1 MLHIR
6 FTRLIFFAAAAF
18 IIFSFIKGS
27 ETAVPHKQAEL
38 FLREH
43 VNHLFSQ
50 VTTLERSAA
59 DAGTKKDSLIAQ
71 YRQMRQ
77 TYKTA
82 ELLIEYYM
90 PATAKMINGALVTEA
105 DEEEGTQNIFEP
117 EGLQVIEENVFSDS
131 IDRISLSREC
141 KRLKAAMLR
150 LRHLAQTQEMADWQ
164 LIDAMQLEVIRVMCL
179 NIAGYDAPASGD
191 AIIETTYALTGMQQ
205 VLRFTV
211 PLYEKTST
219 VKKADKLLSKA
230 ISYTKT
236 NPDFDS
242 FNRMEFIRAYMNPL
256 YALIVDLAAGSKEKP
271 LVLPDAINKQAQ
283 SLFTNTSF
291 KPDFYA
297 PNLGTD
303 VSSRSAAIELG
314 KYLFFDPV
322 LSHDMNRSCASCH
335 QPEKGFTDGL
345 PKALALSGNKLGRN
359 TPTILNAALQ
369 ANLFWDSRVTYLEEQ
384 IENVTNNIDE
394 LHGNFDEAVSRLI
407 KSDAYKTLFKRAF
420 KGKAD
425 TMITASGIRTAI
437 AAYERSLVSMNS
449 RFDRHIRGEAQLLSL
464 SEINGFNLFMGKA
477 ACGTCHFMPLFN
489 GTVPP
494 QYSKTEWEVLG
505 TPANDQNKELDEDLG
520 RYHVKKMDWHKYA
533 FKTPT
538 VRNAALTAPYMHNGC
553 YQTLEQVMDFYN
565 KGGGKGMGMRL
576 DNQTLPFDELN
587 LSEAEQKD
595 MIAFMR
601 SLTDTSGMTN
611 IPVSLPAI
619 DDADAS
625 KRKVGGTY

>member
-1 MLHIR
+1 MLHIK
-6 FTRLIFFAAAAF
+6 FTRLIFLATAAF
-18 IIFSFIKGS
+18 ITFSFIKGS
-27 ETAVPHKQAEL
+27 ENSVPHKQAEL
-38 FLREH
+38 FLKEH

-50 VTTLERSAA
+50 VTTFERSVA
-59 DAGTKKDSLIAQ
+59 DANSKKDSLIVQ
-71 YRQMRQ
+71 YRQIRQ

-105 DEEEGTQNIFEP
+105 DEEEGTQNVFEP
-117 EGLQVIEENVFSDS
+117 EGLQVIEENVFGDS
-131 IDRISLSREC
+131 IDRISLTREC

-150 LRHLAQTQEMADWQ
+150 LRHLAQTQEMANWQ
-164 LIDAMQLEVIRVMCL
+164 LIDALQLEVIRVMCL

-191 AIIETTYALTGMQQ
+191 AITETGYALAGMQQ
-205 VLRFTV
+205 VLRYTT

-219 VKKADKLLSKA
+219 VKKADKLLNKA
-230 ISYTKT
+230 IDYTRS

-256 YALIVDLAAGSKEKP
+256 YSLIVDLATESKDKP
-271 LVLPDAINKQAQ
+271 LVLPDAINKQAKN
-283 SLFTNTSF
+283 LFTNTSF
-291 KPDFYA
+291 QPDFYA

-303 VSSRSAAIELG
+303 VSSRNAAIELG

-345 PKALALSGNKLGRN
+345 PKALALSGNELGRN

-369 ANLFWDSRVTYLEEQ
+369 ASLFWDSRVTYLEEQ

-394 LHGNFDEAVSRLI
+394 LHGNFDEAVSRLV
-407 KSDAYKTLFKRAF
+407 KSDAYKKLFRQAF

-425 TMITASGIRTAI
+425 TIITASGIRTAI

-538 VRNAALTAPYMHNGC
+538 VRNAALTAPYMHNGA

-565 KGGGKGMGMRL
+565 KGGGKGLGISL

-587 LSEAEQKD
+587 LSDAEQKD
-595 MIAFMR
+595 MIAFMK
-601 SLTDTSGMTN
+601 SLTDTSGMTT
-611 IPVSLPAI
+611 IPVSLPPI
-619 DDADAS
+619 DDAQAS